1 MFSTRNY
8 AVYDVSNIRQYVMV
22 VLNEATV
29 KYKTNMFQYISVIY
43 CQMEGTHF
51 S

>member
-22 VLNEATV
+22 VLNEHV
-29 KYKTNMFQYISVIY
+29 SIYIGDILPN
-43 CQMEGTHF
+43 GRNTL
-51 S
+51 